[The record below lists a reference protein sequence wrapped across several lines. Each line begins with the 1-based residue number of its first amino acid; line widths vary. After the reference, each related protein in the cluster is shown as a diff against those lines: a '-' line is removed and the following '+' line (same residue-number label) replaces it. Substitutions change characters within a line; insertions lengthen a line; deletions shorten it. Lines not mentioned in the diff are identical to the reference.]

1 MFGSNFVVDNVVV
14 RSVSRLVEG
23 FCRGSVQNG
32 DVVVLLDADWLVHDG
47 LQEAEMG
54 LNWCL
59 FFAQCYSWRHER

>member
-54 LNWCL
+54 LN
-59 FFAQCYSWRHER
+59 